1 MVNKTNSLTFASGM
15 NYNTNFYV
23 RGDCT
28 AYTNGVLITSDSTLK
43 ENIKNIESPLQKI
56 FKKIRGVTYY
66 YKKNENDSPVI
77 IAKSD
82 EEENH
87 ATDSENMTSENTNV
101 PKLNPEIMKLIE
113 EEDIL
118 RNHTGFLAQEIESI
132 IPDAVRTTVN
142 GTKAISY
149 TDIIPL
155 LVEGMKEQQA
165 MIMELQQ
172 RIRSLEISDLNINK
186 IKQST
191 TSSGLL
197 ASNETLSPV
206 LYQNIP
212 NPFSQSTQIRYSLPE
227 TVATAYLCIYDMLGK
242 QLKQVAIAERGEGS
256 QIISGSQFTPGIYL
270 YALLA
275 DGREV
280 DVKRMILTE

>member
-1 MVNKTNSLTFASGM
+1 
-15 NYNTNFYV
+15 
-23 RGDCT
+23 
-28 AYTNGVLITSDSTLK
+28 
-43 ENIKNIESPLQKI
+43 
-56 FKKIRGVTYY
+56 
-66 YKKNENDSPVI
+66 
-77 IAKSD
+77 
-82 EEENH
+82 
-87 ATDSENMTSENTNV
+87 
-101 PKLNPEIMKLIE
+101 
-113 EEDIL
+113 
-118 RNHTGFLAQEIESI
+118 
-132 IPDAVRTTVN
+132 
-142 GTKAISY
+142 
-149 TDIIPL
+149 
-155 LVEGMKEQQA
+155 MKEQQA

>member
-23 RGDCT
+23 RGDGT

-56 FKKIRGVTYY
+56 LKIRGVTYN
-66 YKKNENDSPVI
+66 YKRNENDSPVI

-113 EEDIL
+113 EEDIV

-155 LVEGMKEQQA
+155 LVEGVKEQQA
-165 MIMELQQ
+165 MITELQQ
-172 RIRSLEISDLNINK
+172 RITSLETSDLNINK

-197 ASNETLSPV
+197 ASNETLSPA

-212 NPFSQSTQIRYSLPE
+212 NPFSQSTLIRYSLPE
-227 TVATAYLCIYDMLGK
+227 TVATAYLCIYDMQGK
-242 QLKQVAIAERGEGS
+242 QLKQIAIAERGESS
-256 QIISGSQFTPGIYL
+256 QTISGSQFAPGIYL

-275 DGREV
+275 DGKEV